1 MGGEKLKQNSK
12 MKTLRMFATTLMMV
26 VLCLNFSACGDDDDK
41 DAPSNYFTVEELVN
55 TTWVGSNVKQDAYV
69 IKLTSKTDLTL
80 NITSKSGTVYVDN
93 AALKYE
99 YNAENGSFTSS
110 YEGTSITGKITKTS
124 MTFSLEGEKITL
136 NKK

>member
-1 MGGEKLKQNSK
+1 

-26 VLCLNFSACGDDDDK
+26 VLCLNFSACGNDDDDK
-41 DAPSNYFTVEELVN
+41 DAPSTYFTAEELVN
-55 TTWVGSNVKQDAYV
+55 TTWTGSNAKQDAYE

-80 NITSKSGTVYVDN
+80 KITSKSGTVYVDN
-93 AALKYE
+93 AVLKYE
-99 YNAENGSFTSS
+99 YNAENGNFTSS
-110 YEGTSITGKITKTS
+110 YEGASIAGKITKTS

>member
-1 MGGEKLKQNSK
+1 VGGEKLKQNSK

-41 DAPSNYFTVEELVN
+41 DAPSNYFTAEELVN
-55 TTWVGSNVKQDAYV
+55 TTWVGSNAKQDAYV

-99 YNAENGSFTSS
+99 
-110 YEGTSITGKITKTS
+110 
-124 MTFSLEGEKITL
+124 L
-136 NKK
+136 

>member
-1 MGGEKLKQNSK
+1 

-26 VLCLNFSACGDDDDK
+26 VLCLNFSACGDDDDDK
-41 DAPSNYFTVEELVN
+41 DTPSNYLTAEELVN
-55 TTWVGSNVKQDAYV
+55 TTWTGSNAKQDAYV

-80 NITSKSGTVYVDN
+80 NITSKSGTIYVDN

-99 YNAENGSFTSS
+99 YNAENGNFTSS
-110 YEGTSITGKITKTS
+110 YEGASIKGQITKTS
-124 MTFSLEGEKITL
+124 MTFSLDGEKITL

>member
-1 MGGEKLKQNSK
+1 

-41 DAPSNYFTVEELVN
+41 DAPSNYFTAEELVN
-55 TTWVGSNVKQDAYV
+55 TTWVGSNAKQDAYV

-80 NITSKSGTVYVDN
+80 NITNKSGTVYVDN

>member
-1 MGGEKLKQNSK
+1 

-26 VLCLNFSACGDDDDK
+26 VLCLNFSACGDDDDDK
-41 DAPSNYFTVEELVN
+41 DNPSNYLTAEELVN
-55 TTWVGSNVKQDAYV
+55 TIWTGSNVKQDAYV

-99 YNAENGSFTSS
+99 YNAENGNFTSS
-110 YEGTSITGKITKTS
+110 YEGASIKGQITKTS

>member
-1 MGGEKLKQNSK
+1 
-12 MKTLRMFATTLMMV
+12 MKKYRF
-26 VLCLNFSACGDDDDK
+26 
-41 DAPSNYFTVEELVN
+41 
-55 TTWVGSNVKQDAYV
+55 QQ
-69 IKLTSKTDLTL
+69 
-80 NITSKSGTVYVDN
+80 DN